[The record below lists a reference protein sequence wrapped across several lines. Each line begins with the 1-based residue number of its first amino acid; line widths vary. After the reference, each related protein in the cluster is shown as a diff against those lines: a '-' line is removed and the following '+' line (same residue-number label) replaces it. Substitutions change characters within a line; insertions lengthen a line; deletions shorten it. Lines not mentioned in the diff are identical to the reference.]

1 MKRQLSIC
9 LLAAAAIAAPS
20 AYSESVIVK
29 CVDGAGR
36 VTLTDRAC
44 EAGAAS
50 VRMSSLSANEGVTR
64 IAPYPLVAQQDVLPP
79 ARELQRRAVPMQ
91 RVKAEHLS
99 SDVATL
105 QAARAQFLLSA
116 VGASKQVLAGLE

>member
-20 AYSESVIVK
+20 AYSESIVVK

-36 VTLTDRAC
+36 VTFTDQPC
-44 EAGAAS
+44 EAGSAS
-50 VRMSSLSANEGVTR
+50 VRMAGMGSSEGVTR
-64 IAPYPLVAQQDVLPP
+64 IAPYPLVAQQDALPP

-91 RVKAEHLS
+91 RVKAVYLS

-105 QAARAQFLLSA
+105 KAARAQFLLSD
-116 VGASKQVLAGLE
+116 VGSSRENLARLE